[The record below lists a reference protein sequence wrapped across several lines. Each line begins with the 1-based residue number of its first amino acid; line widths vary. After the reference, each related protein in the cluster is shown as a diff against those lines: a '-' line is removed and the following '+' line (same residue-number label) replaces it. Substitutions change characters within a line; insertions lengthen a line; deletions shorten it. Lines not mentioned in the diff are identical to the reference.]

1 MTTLGTGQL
10 ARRAGVAIDTVR
22 YYERN
27 QLLTPAG
34 RLASGYRRYGEGE
47 LKRLRFIRR
56 AKALGFTLEE
66 IRELLSLSDER
77 NVAKV
82 KRAAEAK
89 LADIGQRLSDE
100 PITAL
105 IMDTLEYGS
114 AVALADLQQLRALP
128 RGPIIDVTGTTVPND
143 DQGPARAPSAS
154 SGKLVLAG
162 PERLVISIPAV
173 ASQPLGLSAV
183 QEADAVVI
191 CIELGRTKLA
201 AARKTVEVVGRERL
215 VGCFLVR

>member
-1 MTTLGTGQL
+1 MARDSRAEGSTQRIAVARAREAEQAIQGLWFALSRRRWNTVVLVPADESGSTGQV
-10 ARRAGVAIDTVR
+10 AR
-22 YYERN
+22 
-27 QLLTPAG
+27 
-34 RLASGYRRYGEGE
+34 S
-47 LKRLRFIRR
+47 
-56 AKALGFTLEE
+56 
-66 IRELLSLSDER
+66 
-77 NVAKV
+77 
-82 KRAAEAK
+82 